1 MELINYMQVRFRNG
15 FRTAFVF
22 FISVRQM
29 IVNYDI
35 ISSFVKLLNLNF
47 SSNISLKSEPN
58 SFQPFYK

>member
-29 IVNYDI
+29 IVYGESVNYYI
-35 ISSFVKLLNLNF
+35 MILLVALLN
-47 SSNISLKSEPN
+47 
-58 SFQPFYK
+58 Y